1 LSKGIAHF
9 ELKIGLYDLQWQRR
23 ITQNVDQIFDGDNT
37 MLIGVPKEI
46 KAQEFRVGMTP
57 AGVREL
63 VSAGHAVLIESG
75 AGTAIGL
82 SDDLYRN
89 AGATVVE
96 NAEQVFA
103 ESDMIV
109 KVKEPQPQECRQLR
123 PGQVLFTYLHL
134 AADPEQAQ
142 LLMESGATCIAYE
155 TITSPQG
162 GLPLLAP
169 MSLVAGRLSVQ
180 AGAHHMEIHQ
190 GGNGMLLGGVPG
202 VAAAKVLVLGGG
214 VVGSSA
220 IRVAL
225 GMGADVTVLDRSVA
239 RLGELDE
246 QYRGQLRTV
255 YSTAEAVEEHACQA
269 DLIIGAVLIPGA
281 SAPKL
286 ITGDMLKQF
295 KPGTVMVD
303 VAIDQG
309 GCFETSKPTTHAEP
323 TYTIDN
329 VVHYCVA
336 NMPGAVAKTSTMALT
351 NATLPYVL
359 RLANETPDAALSQD
373 SHFAAGIN
381 ITEGKIV
388 HPAVAEAL
396 SAHSG
401 HAAPDTQFF
410 SRGNGQANGT
420 HRGNQPGTAKIAQI
434 N

>member
-1 LSKGIAHF
+1 
-9 ELKIGLYDLQWQRR
+9 
-23 ITQNVDQIFDGDNT
+23 
-37 MLIGVPKEI
+37 
-46 KAQEFRVGMTP
+46 
-57 AGVREL
+57 
-63 VSAGHAVLIESG
+63 
-75 AGTAIGL
+75 
-82 SDDLYRN
+82 
-89 AGATVVE
+89 
-96 NAEQVFA
+96 
-103 ESDMIV
+103 
-109 KVKEPQPQECRQLR
+109 
-123 PGQVLFTYLHL
+123 
-134 AADPEQAQ
+134 
-142 LLMESGATCIAYE
+142 MESGATCIAYE

-309 GCFETSKPTTHAEP
+309 GCFETSKPTTHADP

-381 ITEGKIV
+381 VTEGKIV

-401 HAAPDTQFF
+401 HAAPDTRFF
-410 SRGNGQANGT
+410 SRSNGQANGT
-420 HRGNQPGTAKIAQI
+420 HRDNQPGTAKIAQI

>member
-1 LSKGIAHF
+1 MA
-9 ELKIGLYDLQWQRR
+9 
-23 ITQNVDQIFDGDNT
+23 

-63 VSAGHAVLIESG
+63 VAAGHRVMVEAGSG
-75 AGTAIGL
+75 EAIGL
-82 SDDLYRN
+82 SDDLYN
-89 AGATVVE
+89 AAGATIIKT
-96 NAEQVFA
+96 AEEIFGEA
-103 ESDMIV
+103 EMIV
-109 KVKEPQPQECRQLR
+109 KVKEPQAHECRQLR
-123 PGQVLFTYLHL
+123 PNQMLFTYLHL
-134 AADPEQAQ
+134 AADPQQAA
-142 LLMESGATCIAYE
+142 LLIASGATCIAYE
-155 TITSPQG
+155 TITSARG

-190 GGNGMLLGGVPG
+190 GGNGTLLGGVPG
-202 VAAAKVLVLGGG
+202 VQPGKVLVLGGG

-225 GMGADVTVLDRSVA
+225 GMGAEVTVVDRSVA

-246 QYRGQLRTV
+246 QYTGRLRTIA
-255 YSTAEAVEEHACQA
+255 STAAAVDQYAREA

-286 ITGDMLKQF
+286 ISRDLLAQL

-309 GCFETSKPTTHAEP
+309 GCFETSKPTTHADP
-323 TYTIDN
+323 TYVIDG

-336 NMPGAVAKTSTMALT
+336 NMPGAVARTATMALT

-359 RLANETPDAALSQD
+359 QLAQGDVASVLLSDPHFGAGLNVYDGRLTHSAVAAALEAPFVSA
-373 SHFAAGIN
+373 S
-381 ITEGKIV
+381 
-388 HPAVAEAL
+388 EAL
-396 SAHSG
+396 Q
-401 HAAPDTQFF
+401 APMHL
-410 SRGNGQANGT
+410 R
-420 HRGNQPGTAKIAQI
+420 TA
-434 N
+434 

>member
-1 LSKGIAHF
+1 M
-9 ELKIGLYDLQWQRR
+9 Q
-23 ITQNVDQIFDGDNT
+23 
-37 MLIGVPKEI
+37 IGVPKEI

-57 AGVREL
+57 AGVREV
-63 VSAGHAVLIESG
+63 VSAGHTVLIESG
-75 AGTAIGL
+75 AGDAIGFN
-82 SDDLYRN
+82 DDLYRT
-89 AGATVVE
+89 AGATV
-96 NAEQVFA
+96 AETADQVFA
-103 ESDMIV
+103 QSELIV
-109 KVKEPQPQECRQLR
+109 KVKEPQPHECRQLR

-134 AADPEQAQ
+134 AADPQQAQ
-142 LLMESGATCIAYE
+142 LLMDSGATCIAYE

-225 GMGADVTVLDRSVA
+225 GMGADVTVLDRSVT

-255 YSTAEAVEEHACQA
+255 FSTAEAIEEYACEA

-286 ITGDMLKQF
+286 ITGDMLHQL

-309 GCFETSKPTTHAEP
+309 GCFETSQPTTHADP
-323 TYTIDN
+323 TYVIDN

-359 RLANETPDAALSQD
+359 RLANETPGSALSKD
-373 SHFAAGIN
+373 SHLAAGVN
-381 ITEGKIV
+381 ITDGKIA

-396 SAHSG
+396 STHFG
-401 HAAPDTQFF
+401 HATPDARF
-410 SRGNGQANGT
+410 SDQNTERAKNEYHNNQQAA
-420 HRGNQPGTAKIAQI
+420 AKIAQL

>member
-1 LSKGIAHF
+1 
-9 ELKIGLYDLQWQRR
+9 
-23 ITQNVDQIFDGDNT
+23 

-89 AGATVVE
+89 AGATVAE

-255 YSTAEAVEEHACQA
+255 YSTAEAVEEYACQA

-309 GCFETSKPTTHAEP
+309 GCFETSKPTTHADP

-381 ITEGKIV
+381 VTEGKIV
-388 HPAVAEAL
+388 HPVVAEAL

-401 HAAPDTQFF
+401 HAAPDTRFF
-410 SRGNGQANGT
+410 SRSNGQANGT
-420 HRGNQPGTAKIAQI
+420 HRDNQLGTAKIAQI

>member
-1 LSKGIAHF
+1 
-9 ELKIGLYDLQWQRR
+9 
-23 ITQNVDQIFDGDNT
+23 

-89 AGATVVE
+89 AGATVAE

-246 QYRGQLRTV
+246 LYRGQLRTV

-309 GCFETSKPTTHAEP
+309 GCFETSKPTTHADP

-381 ITEGKIV
+381 VTEGKIV

-401 HAAPDTQFF
+401 HAAPDTRFF
-410 SRGNGQANGT
+410 SRSNGQANGT
-420 HRGNQPGTAKIAQI
+420 HRGNQPSVAKIAQI

>member
-1 LSKGIAHF
+1 
-9 ELKIGLYDLQWQRR
+9 
-23 ITQNVDQIFDGDNT
+23 

-63 VSAGHAVLIESG
+63 VAAGHRVMVEAGSG
-75 AGTAIGL
+75 EAIGL
-82 SDDLYRN
+82 SDDLYN
-89 AGATVVE
+89 AAGATIIKT
-96 NAEQVFA
+96 AEEIFGEA
-103 ESDMIV
+103 EMIV
-109 KVKEPQPQECRQLR
+109 KVKEPQAHECRQLR
-123 PGQVLFTYLHL
+123 PNQMLFTYLHL
-134 AADPEQAQ
+134 AADPQQAA
-142 LLMESGATCIAYE
+142 LLIASGATCIAYE
-155 TITSPQG
+155 TITSARG

-190 GGNGMLLGGVPG
+190 GGNGTLLGGVPG
-202 VAAAKVLVLGGG
+202 VQPGKVLVLGGG

-225 GMGADVTVLDRSVA
+225 GMGAEVTVVDRSVA

-246 QYRGQLRTV
+246 QYTGRLRTIA
-255 YSTAEAVEEHACQA
+255 STAAAVDQYAREA

-286 ITGDMLKQF
+286 ISRDLLTQL

-309 GCFETSKPTTHAEP
+309 GCFETSKPTTHADP
-323 TYTIDN
+323 TYVVDG

-336 NMPGAVAKTSTMALT
+336 NMPGAVARTATMALT

-359 RLANETPDAALSQD
+359 QLAQGDVASVLLSDPHLGAGLNVYDGRLTHSAVAAALEAP
-373 SHFAAGIN
+373 F
-381 ITEGKIV
+381 V
-388 HPAVAEAL
+388 PASEAL
-396 SAHSG
+396 Q
-401 HAAPDTQFF
+401 APMHL
-410 SRGNGQANGT
+410 R
-420 HRGNQPGTAKIAQI
+420 TA
-434 N
+434 